1 MGNSTIPNEVRD
13 MVVRAWR
20 EIKRRGEEPRAKEV
34 RAEVARELKEQGRSD
49 HQLPQLRTVQDILQ
63 KARQRFSED
72 EKALDEP
79 WCMGS
84 LERYPLPPDAL
95 PAVLRVW
102 KLTLTFYKP
111 LTIREAKWVARLH
124 SVSPDDTQS
133 LVMWAGVYA
142 EQEASST
149 ALNQPSDSSALDAS
163 LVMDLWEWATVAW
176 IRGQAWVQ
184 TMKAQGNQCQRVIRV
199 GDCES
204 EEAAEGAENLFYAKV
219 GSWSSNREG
228 KIQVLERLADLGLS
242 EEAKLVYAY
251 WLKYLSDGPRSQ
263 DLTQEDVHS
272 IIVQLR
278 DWVQSHPYNNLDEEA
293 AWQLLG
299 VRMTFN
305 CERLAA
311 IPHFAP
317 WELLSEVGY
326 DVKPTSLRRTKKLKR
341 EGGLR

>member
-34 RAEVARELKEQGRSD
+34 RAEVARELKERGRSD

-102 KLTLTFYKP
+102 KLMLTFYKP
-111 LTIREAKWVARLH
+111 LTIREATWVARLH
-124 SVSPDDTQS
+124 SVGPDDTES
-133 LVMWAGVYA
+133 LMMWAGIYA
-142 EQEASST
+142 EQEASSA

-163 LVMDLWEWATVAW
+163 LVMDYWEWATVAW

-184 TMKAQGNQCQRVIRV
+184 TMKVQGPQRPHVIRIGDSESEQTAESAEHLFYGKLEECQGNTDGRR
-199 GDCES
+199 
-204 EEAAEGAENLFYAKV
+204 
-219 GSWSSNREG
+219 
-228 KIQVLERLADLGLS
+228 QVLARLADLGLS
-242 EEAKLVYAY
+242 EEATLVYAH
-251 WLKYLSDGPRSQ
+251 WLSYLSDGPRLR
-263 DLTQEDVHS
+263 DLTHEDVHS
-272 IIVQLR
+272 IIVRLR
-278 DWVQSHPYNNLDEEA
+278 DWVLSHPWNNLDEEA
-293 AWQLLG
+293 AMQVLG
-299 VRMTFN
+299 VRMGFN
-305 CERLAA
+305 SERLAA

-326 DVKPTSLRRTKKLKR
+326 DVKPTSLRR
-341 EGGLR
+341 EGGQR